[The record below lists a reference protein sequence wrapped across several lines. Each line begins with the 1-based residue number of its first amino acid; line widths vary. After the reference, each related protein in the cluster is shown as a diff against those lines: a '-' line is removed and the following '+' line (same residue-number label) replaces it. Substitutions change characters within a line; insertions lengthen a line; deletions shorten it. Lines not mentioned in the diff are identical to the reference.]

1 MVKLGSLICV
11 GSQKAGTRWL
21 ADMIFQHPNV
31 FQPGIK
37 ELHFFDKLKDPI
49 VDSSELR
56 SIKLNSQRIQTFKNK
71 LKKNHINFEK
81 AVARKII
88 KSGLFDILDY
98 KRILNHG
105 NESGKIGVDITPA
118 YGAMPLQN
126 IRYMHDIMKSS
137 KFIYI
142 IRNPLER
149 AISGYRHSAEIAL
162 KKGNKFDSQTA
173 IAEAINKSKYS
184 SHIKNYDS
192 VFKSDGNLLYLSFNY
207 LKSQPLE
214 LLKKVENF
222 LNLAPFEGYKSFDK
236 PSHVTKKISLDE
248 TTLDIFRNELDVE
261 EKFLENRFGP
271 GFV

>member
-1 MVKLGSLICV
+1 MVDLGSLICV

-31 FQPGIK
+31 FQSGIK

-49 VDSSELR
+49 IDSSESR
-56 SIKLNSQRIQTFKNK
+56 SIKLNSQRIQIFRNR
-71 LKKNHINFEK
+71 LKRNQINFETI
-81 AVARKII
+81 VARKII
-88 KSGLFDILDY
+88 KSGLFDIVDY
-98 KRILNHG
+98 NKILNHG

-126 IRYMHDIMKSS
+126 IRYMHDAMKSS

-149 AISGYRHSAEIAL
+149 AISGYRHSVDVAI
-162 KKGNKFDSQTA
+162 KKGKELDSQKAT
-173 IAEAINKSKYS
+173 AEAIIKSKYS
-184 SHIKNYDS
+184 SHINNYDS
-192 VFKSDGNLLYLSFNY
+192 VFKSKANLLYLSFKQ
-207 LKSQPLE
+207 LKTQPLE

-222 LNLAPFEGYKSFDK
+222 LDLTPFEGYKSFDK
-236 PSHVTKKISLDE
+236 PSHVTKKTSLDE
-248 TTLDIFRNELDVE
+248 TILDLFRNELNAE

>member
-1 MVKLGSLICV
+1 
-11 GSQKAGTRWL
+11 
-21 ADMIFQHPNV
+21 MIFQHPNV

-49 VDSSELR
+49 NDSSELL
-56 SIKLNSQRIQTFKNK
+56 SIKLNAQRIRTFKNR
-71 LKKNHINFEK
+71 LKKNQINF
-81 AVARKII
+81 ATIVARKII
-88 KSGLFDILDY
+88 TSGLFDISDY
-98 KRILNHG
+98 KKILTHG

-126 IRYMHDIMKSS
+126 IRYMHGAMKSS

-162 KKGNKFDSQTA
+162 KKGKRFDSQTA

-192 VFKSDGNLLYLSFNY
+192 VFEPHSNLLYLSFNH
-207 LKSQPLE
+207 LKAQPLE

-222 LNLAPFEGYKSFDK
+222 LDLAPFEGYKSFDK
-236 PSHVTKKISLDE
+236 PSHITKKISLDE
-248 TTLDIFRNELDVE
+248 TTLNVFRNELDVE

-271 GFV
+271 GFI

>member
-1 MVKLGSLICV
+1 MISLICV

-49 VDSSELR
+49 NDSSELL
-56 SIKLNSQRIQTFKNK
+56 SIKLNAQRIRTFKNR
-71 LKKNHINFEK
+71 LKKNQINF
-81 AVARKII
+81 ATIVASKII

-98 KRILNHG
+98 KKILTHG

-126 IRYMHDIMKSS
+126 IRYMHGTMKSS

-142 IRNPLER
+142 IRNPMER

-162 KKGNKFDSQTA
+162 KKGKKFDSQAA
-173 IAEAINKSKYS
+173 ITEAINKSKYS

-192 VFKSDGNLLYLSFNY
+192 VFESHSNLLYLSFND
-207 LKSQPLE
+207 LKAQPLE

-222 LNLAPFEGYKSFDK
+222 LDLAPFEGYESFDK
-236 PSHVTKKISLDE
+236 PSHITKKISLDE

-271 GFV
+271 GFI